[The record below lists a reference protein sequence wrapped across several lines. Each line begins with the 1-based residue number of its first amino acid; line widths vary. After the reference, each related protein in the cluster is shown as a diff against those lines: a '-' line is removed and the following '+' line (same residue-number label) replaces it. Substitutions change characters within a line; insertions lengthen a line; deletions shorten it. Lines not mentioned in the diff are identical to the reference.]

1 MTRTFFSQLCI
12 CSLLNNHGC
21 ILFFNL
27 YFNRLKTSQMLGEL
41 MSELEKLNLEMLTFT
56 MKKGKFNIK
65 FYK

>member
-1 MTRTFFSQLCI
+1 
-12 CSLLNNHGC
+12 
-21 ILFFNL
+21 
-27 YFNRLKTSQMLGEL
+27 MLGEL